1 MAKDHAAVINSLGKT
16 IRNQQQIIE
25 NMESKNY
32 RQSCVL
38 ARVNQERDKT
48 AMELKAKDTKIHKLQ
63 EEINALKASFSGYG
77 NRAVNMVEMITEMW
91 QEIKKQRIS
100 QP

>member
-1 MAKDHAAVINSLGKT
+1 
-16 IRNQQQIIE
+16 
-25 NMESKNY
+25 
-32 RQSCVL
+32 
-38 ARVNQERDKT
+38 
-48 AMELKAKDTKIHKLQ
+48 MELKAKDTKIHKLQ

-77 NRAVNMVEMITEMW
+77 NRAANMVEMITEMW

>member
-1 MAKDHAAVINSLGKT
+1 MKD
-16 IRNQQQIIE
+16 QQQIIE

-38 ARVNQERDKT
+38 ARLNQERDET
-48 AMELKAKDTKIHKLQ
+48 ATALRAKDTKIHKLQ
-63 EEINALKASFSGYG
+63 EEINSLKASFYDG
-77 NRAVNMVEMITEMW
+77 NGAANLVEMITEMW

-100 QP
+100 QPRSLPCL